1 MSQENHK
8 LNYIPEGCAH
18 GYQTM
23 EDNCEVTYLMA
34 QEYNLDCE
42 KGVKYSDQTFKISF
56 PYDVTQIS
64 EKDNSWEPF
73 KI

>member
-1 MSQENHK
+1 MEN
-8 LNYIPEGCAH
+8 
-18 GYQTM
+18 
-23 EDNCEVTYLMA
+23 DCEVTYLMA